1 MLTRKGHRVNFWFH
15 ARFRRAKLWYNNSCL
30 PGLKEESGKVM
41 SHGKKTK
48 SAAYLCHA
56 ASAVALAGIIIFF
69 IGLYYCMFKAGIPY
83 QDPPLELQKQYAV
96 YMGIEEILVHDG
108 VLLFLGGGI
117 FRLLLQL
124 ALKRRNTA
132 PNG

>member
-1 MLTRKGHRVNFWFH
+1 
-15 ARFRRAKLWYNNSCL
+15 
-30 PGLKEESGKVM
+30 M